1 MKKIFKYELRV
12 MNQGRDDWGWH
23 VINEMYCEEN
33 TIENRMGFMNMC
45 NKRSENFTKGISED
59 YGFYIKEVELKK
71 FSLGIKP

>member
-1 MKKIFKYELRV
+1 MKTVFKYELRQA
-12 MNQGRDDWGWH
+12 NGGRDDYGHH

-33 TIENRMGFMNMC
+33 NTENRMGFMNLC
-45 NKRSENFTKGISED
+45 GKQSENFIKGISED